1 MGLTLKIGI
10 IPLGRDVSPTQVITS
25 NDATVADLKKLVAE
39 SLNISAENI
48 RLSYLGRSLDDDTK
62 LLSSYN
68 ITDNAYVN
76 IVEAPPG
83 GILFE

>member
-1 MGLTLKIGI
+1 MGRTLKIGI
-10 IPLGRDVSPTQVITS
+10 IPLGRDVSPTEVVVS
-25 NDATVADLKKLVAE
+25 SLATVADLKGIVAKN
-39 SLNISAENI
+39 LNISDENV
-48 RLSYLGRSLDDDTK
+48 RLSYFGRSLDDDSK

-83 GILFE
+83 GTFIE